1 MTKVLADKYLPG
13 LAFLLLFA
21 AEFTYYLL
29 ILQTGIVSYHHS
41 VLTEIWMV
49 PVGGMLGI
57 VLSVFLHKE
66 RRWLIPFLLFVQL
79 LLSVDYAEANGFE
92 LFLLGLVSGITAPM
106 LIARIERFWLVVLS
120 LALSYAFGTY
130 VFDVPA
136 IQRTEIALFLS
147 AVALFA
153 SLFSHMQRER
163 KKTAQISLYSMG
175 SVFLWLLLDAALF
188 ETLSRDSV
196 MQLWGEGTFTWN
208 IIVSHI
214 VGLAV
219 AYRSRN
225 YRHNDAVLLL
235 LFMLTYGLYTAGSQ
249 SLLSLV
255 YPFVISYYNVIILK
269 KLFSLPYATL
279 AFVSLSLWAA
289 SGAGLLIALS
299 HTFLLAWIVLF
310 LLILSYGWHQ
320 SDRLFA
326 LLEMTGFLPLNKSY

>member
-1 MTKVLADKYLPG
+1 
-13 LAFLLLFA
+13 
-21 AEFTYYLL
+21 
-29 ILQTGIVSYHHS
+29 
-41 VLTEIWMV
+41 
-49 PVGGMLGI
+49 
-57 VLSVFLHKE
+57 
-66 RRWLIPFLLFVQL
+66 
-79 LLSVDYAEANGFE
+79 
-92 LFLLGLVSGITAPM
+92 
-106 LIARIERFWLVVLS
+106 
-120 LALSYAFGTY
+120 
-130 VFDVPA
+130 
-136 IQRTEIALFLS
+136 
-147 AVALFA
+147 
-153 SLFSHMQRER
+153 
-163 KKTAQISLYSMG
+163 MG

-299 HTFLLAWIVLF
+299 HTFLLAWIVLCM
-310 LLILSYGWHQ
+310 LILSYGWHKA
-320 SDRLFA
+320 DRLFA
-326 LLEMTGFLPLNKSY
+326 VLEMTGFPPLNKSY